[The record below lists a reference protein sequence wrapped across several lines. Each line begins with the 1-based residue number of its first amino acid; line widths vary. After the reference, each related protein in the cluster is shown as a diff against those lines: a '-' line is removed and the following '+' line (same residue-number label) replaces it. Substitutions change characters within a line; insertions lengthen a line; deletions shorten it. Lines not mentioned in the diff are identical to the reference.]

1 VSRVTRWGTSAIAA
15 LLAACTPTIN
25 ANRGTPAG
33 GASQVVDATG
43 GTVTTDEGTTLVIPP
58 NALSSQVTI
67 TIALDPS
74 PVPITQAT
82 AVTAAHVFGPAGIT
96 FNEPVCITLAFE
108 PELLP
113 QGVTE
118 NDVVLY
124 AAPPGSG
131 NYQPLTTT
139 AVDATHV
146 MGTTNQ
152 FATTVFAAYGGATEI
167 PADAAGAPNC
177 DAGDGG
183 DAGDAGTE

>member
-1 VSRVTRWGTSAIAA
+1 VRRGTRRQGAFAIAA
-15 LLAACTPTIN
+15 LLASCVPTIN

-43 GTVTTDEGTTLVIPP
+43 GTVTTNEGTTLVIPP
-58 NALSSQVTI
+58 KALSSQVTI
-67 TIALDPS
+67 TIALDPA

-82 AVTAAHVFGPAGIT
+82 AVTAAHVFGPDGIT
-96 FNEPVCITLAFE
+96 FKVPVCITLAFE

-124 AAPPGSG
+124 AAPTGSG
-131 NYQPLTTT
+131 AYQPLPTS

-146 MGTTNQ
+146 MGTTSQ
-152 FATTVFAAYGGATEI
+152 FATTVFAAYGAAAEI
-167 PADAAGAPNC
+167 PADAAGAPSC

-183 DAGDAGTE
+183 DAGD